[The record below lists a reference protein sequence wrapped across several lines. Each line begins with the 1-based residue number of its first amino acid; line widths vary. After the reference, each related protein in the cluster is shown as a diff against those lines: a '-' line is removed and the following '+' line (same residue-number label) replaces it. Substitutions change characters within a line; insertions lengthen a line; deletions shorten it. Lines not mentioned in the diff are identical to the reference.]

1 MIKLRS
7 ATIGSPL
14 SAILGVAALTLT
26 APVFAQDVEQIDL
39 ESSDTAIE
47 AMESEGEPSV
57 DLGAIQVTGSRIK
70 QANLTSSSPV
80 TIVNETEIK
89 YQGTIRVEDLIN
101 SLPQAFADQGGNLSN
116 GATGTATVNLRNLGS
131 ERTLVLI
138 DGKRMHS
145 GDPREPVPDLN
156 TIPAAL
162 IERVEIVTGGASA
175 VYGSDAVAGVV
186 NFIMKKGF
194 SGVQL
199 DYQHGFY
206 FHENDDGNSQ
216 RRLDEA
222 NFAKPSTT
230 VSDGQSNTLSLVMGS
245 DSADGLGNSTFY
257 AVYRELNPIRQ
268 SERDFSACTVGGD
281 PQACIGSGTTFPTHF
296 LAFSDDF
303 QQSSDLIIDQAT
315 GNTLRDYDSA
325 ADTFNFAPFNYYQ
338 RNNENLTLGAM
349 FSREITETALAYAS
363 VSFTEDRT
371 NGVIAPSGVFGTVE
385 TLRCDNPLLSA
396 DQRQQLCTDL
406 GYGPT
411 DTANVFILRRNVEG
425 GARDD
430 DLTHTS
436 LRSVFGVEG
445 EFEYKGLWSYDVFGQ
460 ISRAKLNQIY
470 RNDMSITRQNRAID
484 AVTDDEGNIV
494 CRSVVD
500 GTDPNCEVYNIFDT
514 NVDVSQAALDYIQVP
529 GLLSGNTEQ
538 TVLGASVSG
547 AFDDLI
553 LPTAATP
560 VGFALGVER
569 RSEKLVFDPDLS
581 FTTGDLAGQGG
592 ATVGTSG
599 QFDLFEVF
607 AETRVP
613 LVQDRAWVRD
623 LNLELGYRFSDYS
636 STSSTST
643 YKALLSWA
651 VNDQLNFRGGY
662 NRAVR
667 APNIVE
673 LNRPGAVNL
682 AGSTDPCAGTLD
694 GDPED
699 RPTASAAQCANDPL
713 IAQRPELY
721 GNITPNSANQY
732 NGLYGTW
739 PDGLEPETADTYT
752 WGLAYTPEFLPDF
765 SMTLDYYDIEIE
777 NLIRSD
783 GFGADTILRECY
795 ENGLV
800 CDLIQRDPDTG
811 SLWLGQN
818 GFVDVRTRN
827 TGSTR
832 VTGLDLALN
841 YRYQTENYGLFNFEL
856 VGAFNLTE
864 EIQRVPG
871 GNTFDCDGR
880 YGLECGV
887 PKPDWRHKFRARWLT
902 PYYGIEAS
910 LAWRYIGDVKA
921 DSATN
926 PPDSETGEPTAPA
939 AERSLASFSYFDLGV
954 SVPYD
959 RLSFRLGVNNI
970 LDRDPPI
977 IGDSLPG
984 TVGNGNTF
992 PQVYDALGRYV
1003 FLGVSADF

>member
-1 MIKLRS
+1 MIKFRS

-14 SAILGVAALTLT
+14 SAIWGVAVLSMS

-39 ESSDTAIE
+39 ESSDAALE
-47 AMESEGEPSV
+47 AVESETDSSV

-70 QANLTSSSPV
+70 QANLTSGSPV
-80 TIVNETEIK
+80 TIVNDTEIK

-145 GDPREPVPDLN
+145 GDPRDPVADLN

-194 SGVQL
+194 SGVQV

-206 FHENDDGNSQ
+206 FHENNNDGAQQ
-216 RRLDEA
+216 RLEDA
-222 NFAKPSTT
+222 GFAKPDST
-230 VSDGQSNTLSLVMGS
+230 VADGQSNTVSLVMGS

-257 AVYRELNPIRQ
+257 AVYRELNSISQ
-268 SERDFSACTVGGD
+268 SERDFSACAVAGD

-296 LAFSDDF
+296 LAFNEDF
-303 QQSSDLIIDQAT
+303 TDSRDLIIDQST
-315 GNTLRDYDSA
+315 GNTLRDFDDTT
-325 ADTFNFAPFNYYQ
+325 DTFNFAPFNYYQ
-338 RNNENLTLGAM
+338 RNNENISLGAM
-349 FSREITETALAYAS
+349 FSRELTETALAYANI
-363 VSFTEDRT
+363 SFTEDRT

-385 TLRCDNPLLSA
+385 TIQCDNPLLSD

-411 DTANVFILRRNVEG
+411 DTANVFLLRRNIEG

-460 ISRAKLNQIY
+460 LARAKVNQVY

-484 AVTDDEGNIV
+484 AVTDDDGNIV

-529 GLLSGNTEQ
+529 GLLTGKTEQ
-538 TVLGASVSG
+538 TVLGATVSG
-547 AFDDLI
+547 SFDDLM
-553 LPTAATP
+553 LETAATP
-560 VGFALGVER
+560 VGFAFGMER
-569 RSEKLVFDPDLS
+569 RSEKLVFEPDLA

-592 ATVGTSG
+592 ATIGTAG
-599 QFDLFEVF
+599 AFDLFEVF
-607 AETRVP
+607 AETRIP
-613 LVQDRAWVRD
+613 LIQDRKWMRD
-623 LNLELGYRFSDYS
+623 VNLELGYRFSDYS
-636 STSSTST
+636 STSSTNT

-651 VNDQLNFRGGY
+651 FNDEFNVRGGY

-673 LNRPGAVNL
+673 LAQPISVNL
-682 AGSTDPCAGTLD
+682 AGNTDPCSGENPDA
-694 GDPED
+694 
-699 RPTASAAQCANDPL
+699 TAEQCANDPV
-713 IAQRPELY
+713 IAERPELY
-721 GNITPNSANQY
+721 GNIAPNPANQY
-732 NGLYGTW
+732 NGLYGTSE
-739 PDGLEPETADTYT
+739 GLEPEEADTYT
-752 WGLAYTPEFLPDF
+752 FGLVYTPEFNRNL
-765 SMTLDYYDIEIE
+765 SVTLDYYDIEVTG
-777 NLIRSD
+777 LIDSY
-783 GFGADTILRECY
+783 GADTVLRECY
-795 ENGLV
+795 ENNNL
-800 CDLIQRDPDTG
+800 CELISRDPDTG
-811 SLWLGQN
+811 SLWLGQD
-818 GFVDVRTRN
+818 GFVNVQTLN
-827 TGSTR
+827 TGSIHIQ
-832 VTGLDLALN
+832 GIDLGVA
-841 YRYQTENYGLFNFEL
+841 YRYETENYGMFNFEL
-856 VGAFNLTE
+856 VGAYNMTE
-864 EIQRVPG
+864 EVERVPG
-871 GNTFDCDGR
+871 SSTFNCDGR

-887 PKPDWRHKFRARWLT
+887 PKPDWRHKFRTRWLT
-902 PYYGIEAS
+902 PYNGVELS
-910 LAWRYIGDVKA
+910 LAWRYIGSVKA
-921 DSATN
+921 DDASGA
-926 PPDSETGEPTAPA
+926 AA
-939 AERSLASFSYFDLGV
+939 AEATLSERSYFDLGA

-959 RLSFRLGVNNI
+959 RYSFRVGINNI
-970 LDRDPPI
+970 LDRDPPV
-977 IGDSLPG
+977 IGDALPG
-984 TVGNGNTF
+984 VVGNGNTF
-992 PQVYDALGRYV
+992 PQIYDALGRYIFV
-1003 FLGVSADF
+1003 GVSADF